1 MRLTGPV
8 DMSSDSPFL
17 DAAVT
22 IGRRIA
28 ADAIWHERRCSWVGV
43 SMDATTAWQ
52 AEYRALGGFVYD
64 GTAGIG
70 LFLAELAAVTGD
82 AAFRRT
88 AAGAIRHALG
98 LARVRS
104 CEGFHAGTPGIAWA
118 AARAALLLEDDEL
131 AVPPDVRPL
140 AGDGFDV
147 IGGFAGSILARL
159 ALSDPSSIGDA
170 GERLLEGATVTP
182 HGWSWSSPGRRG
194 RHDLCGLSHGAGGIG
209 WALLELFAATRD
221 ERFRVAAE
229 GAFAY
234 ERSWLHEES
243 GTWPDL
249 RVGGARR
256 GTRRADPAPTAGS
269 WCHGEAGIA
278 LIRLRAMEILGGD
291 AYAHEAQLAIETT
304 RRDLAAAL
312 GREIGDMT
320 LCHGAAGAADALL
333 SGGRI
338 GKAVELGHLALERYG
353 STGRWPSGP
362 IRGTT
367 PALFRGLSGIGWWYL
382 RLHDT
387 SVPSPLTAPMR
398 LTAVAAAA

>member
-1 MRLTGPV
+1 V
-8 DMSSDSPFL
+8 FL
-17 DAAVT
+17 EAASAL
-22 IGRRIA
+22 GRRVA
-28 ADAIWHERRCSWVGV
+28 GEAIWYERRCSWVGV
-43 SMDATTAWQ
+43 SMDSKTAWQ
-52 AEYRALGGFVYD
+52 PEYRALDGFVYD

-70 LFLAELAAVTGD
+70 LFLAELAAATGD
-82 AAFRRT
+82 ASFRRT
-88 AAGAIRHALG
+88 AAGAIRHAVG
-98 LARVRS
+98 RARVCP
-104 CEGFHAGTPGIAWA
+104 CEGFHAGTLGIAWA
-118 AARAALLLEDDEL
+118 AGRAASLLGDDEL
-131 AVPPDVRPL
+131 AGAPVTQPE
-140 AGDGFDV
+140 AGDGYDV
-147 IGGFAGSILARL
+147 IGGLAGSILARL
-159 ALSDPSSIGDA
+159 ALGEPSSIDDAVTA
-170 GERLLEGATVTP
+170 GERLLEGSTVTS
-182 HGWSWSSPGRRG
+182 HGRSWASPGLRR
-194 RHDLCGLSHGAGGIG
+194 HLCGLAHGAGGIG

-256 GTRRADPAPTAGS
+256 GAGRAGPAPTAGS

-278 LIRLRAMEILGGD
+278 LTRLRAMEVLGGD
-291 AYAHEAQLAIETT
+291 AYADEAQLALETA

-312 GREIGDMT
+312 RHEIGDMT

-333 SGGRI
+333 CGGQTNE
-338 GKAVELGHLALERYG
+338 AVELGHAALERYG

-382 RLHDT
+382 RLHDP
-387 SVPSPLTAPMR
+387 SIPSPLTAPIR
-398 LTAVAAAA
+398 LTALTVAA